1 VLIRLLKFALVI
13 SHKPGKQIVIGD
25 ALSQNPRG
33 VSNSQYAD
41 EVELYVDNLMA
52 QMLGTERRLSK
63 LTEAMIHDSDM
74 GELH

>member
-1 VLIRLLKFALVI
+1 MPASALQTLEVRPCNQPQTREAN
-13 SHKPGKQIVIGD
+13 SDCRRPVAKP
-25 ALSQNPRG
+25 
-33 VSNSQYAD
+33 NSQYAD

-63 LTEAMIHDSDM
+63 LRRAMIHGSDM